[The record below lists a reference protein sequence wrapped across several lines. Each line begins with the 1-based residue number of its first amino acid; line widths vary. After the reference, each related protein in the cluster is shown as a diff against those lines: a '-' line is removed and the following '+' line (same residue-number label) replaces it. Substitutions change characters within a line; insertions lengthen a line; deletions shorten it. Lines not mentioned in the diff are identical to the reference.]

1 MSRPLLQLALDHS
14 SLEAAQRD
22 VTLLKDSVDIVEA
35 GTILCLNEGLGAVKA
50 LREQCPDKIIVAD
63 WKVADA
69 GETLAQQA
77 FGAGAN
83 WMTIICAAPL
93 ATVEKGHAMA
103 QNCGG
108 EIQIELFGNW
118 TLDDARDWHR
128 IGVRQAIY
136 HRGRG
141 AQASGQQ
148 WGEADLARMK
158 ALSDI
163 GLELSITGGIT
174 PADLPLFKEIRVKA
188 FIAGRA
194 LAGAANPAQVA
205 ADFHAQIDSIW
216 GGKRA

>member
-14 SLEAAQRD
+14 SLEDAQRD

-103 QNCGG
+103 QRCGG
-108 EIQIELFGNW
+108 EIQIA
-118 TLDDARDWHR
+118 T
-128 IGVRQAIY
+128 VRQL
-136 HRGRG
+136 
-141 AQASGQQ
+141 
-148 WGEADLARMK
+148 D
-158 ALSDI
+158 
-163 GLELSITGGIT
+163 
-174 PADLPLFKEIRVKA
+174 
-188 FIAGRA
+188 AGRRPR
-194 LAGAANPAQVA
+194 LASYWRAAG
-205 ADFHAQIDSIW
+205 DLSS
-216 GGKRA
+216 RS